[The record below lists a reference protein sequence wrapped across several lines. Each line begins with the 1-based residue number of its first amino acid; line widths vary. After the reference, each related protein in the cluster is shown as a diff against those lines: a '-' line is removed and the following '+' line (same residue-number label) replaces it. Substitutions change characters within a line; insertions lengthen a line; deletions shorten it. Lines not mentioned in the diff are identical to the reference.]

1 MPTSSVHFMS
11 GLPRSGST
19 LLSAILQQNPAVRHA
34 GIITP
39 VAPMMV
45 KLSSLMVEGDYVT
58 EFDENTRKRLL
69 RGVFSHYY
77 FEKSSA
83 DPCPSGMIID
93 NHRMWCTRLG
103 LIDYLFPES
112 RIICCVR
119 NPVWIID
126 SFERL
131 IQKDPALGSKLVP
144 IEQRGTLYERVEA
157 LTAPNGVFGYCWRAL
172 QEAFYSTLA
181 HKLIVVEYDRLVTD
195 PERTVAH
202 IARLLK
208 LPEWRYNFEA
218 VEFKGTSEFDQA
230 LNTPGLHEVRRKV
243 AYTPRRPILP
253 PDVVARLSGE
263 LFWRN
268 PERNP
273 GRATVLS

>member
-19 LLSAILQQNPAVRHA
+19 LLSAILMQNPAVRHA

-45 KLSSLMVEGDYVT
+45 KLSSLMVEGEYAS
-58 EFDENTRKRLL
+58 EFDEDTRKRLL
-69 RGVFSHYY
+69 RGVLSHYY
-77 FEKSSA
+77 CDKGPDSGRRT
-83 DPCPSGMIID
+83 GMIID
-93 NHRMWCTRLG
+93 NNRMWCTRLG
-103 LIDYLFPES
+103 LIDHLFPHA

-126 SFERL
+126 SFERI
-131 IQKDPALGSKLVP
+131 IQKDPALGSRLVP
-144 IEQRGTLYERVEA
+144 IEKRGTLYDRVEA
-157 LTAPNGVFGYCWRAL
+157 LTAPNGSFGYCWRAL

-181 HKLIVVEYDRLVTD
+181 HKLIVVEYDRLVRH
-195 PERTVAH
+195 PAQTVAY
-202 IARLLK
+202 ITQLLK
-208 LPEWRYNFEA
+208 LPDWHYDFNA
-218 VEFKGTSEFDQA
+218 VEFNGAAGFDQA
-230 LNTPGLHEVRRKV
+230 LNTPGLHEVRKKV
-243 AYTPRRPILP
+243 AYSPRRPVLP
-253 PDVVARLSGE
+253 PDIVERLTTE

-273 GRATVLS
+273 GRATVLA